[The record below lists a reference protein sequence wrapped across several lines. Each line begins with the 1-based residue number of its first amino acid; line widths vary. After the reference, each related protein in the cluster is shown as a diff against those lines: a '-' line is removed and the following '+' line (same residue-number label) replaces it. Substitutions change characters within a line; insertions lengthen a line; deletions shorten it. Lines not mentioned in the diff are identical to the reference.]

1 VNEPRSSDLREMSDR
16 GTTHSSGFQLANIF
30 ARLKKALRLG
40 SVIIGAL
47 FGLSLTVVFYFWMA
61 QDKSTAATMDAAP
74 KVESSSK
81 ADTPPAAA
89 KQVSAQPK
97 ARPVATQ
104 ATSVSEKIRNP
115 GVSMISWDFVMF
127 FIAVL
132 FWSLSLFLV
141 GETVRSQ
148 KSTLANRAGLPEPFS
163 GVEMSQWISCLI
175 VLLWFARRLFSH
187 PGQDP
192 LQFLLDLVQKPEQ
205 LTPGIALAIFPPL
218 IVGIVKLIFA
228 LGITRSENDDQPA
241 RDNQVWVTAVFLALH
256 LACGFGA
263 TLLLARFIA

>member
-1 VNEPRSSDLREMSDR
+1 
-16 GTTHSSGFQLANIF
+16 
-30 ARLKKALRLG
+30 
-40 SVIIGAL
+40 
-47 FGLSLTVVFYFWMA
+47 
-61 QDKSTAATMDAAP
+61 
-74 KVESSSK
+74 
-81 ADTPPAAA
+81 
-89 KQVSAQPK
+89 
-97 ARPVATQ
+97 
-104 ATSVSEKIRNP
+104 
-115 GVSMISWDFVMF
+115 MISWDFVMF